1 MLQRVEN
8 DARSILNWYT
18 FYRVGVS
25 LREKDKKMLW
35 SVKKGLSALLG
46 GGLFRAPCVC
56 VLDDLFCREFK
67 AIISSGA
74 LDCTTRSKRLPELSV
89 EEGGKCRVVSD
100 QLRSLYRHGRAQDAD

>member
-35 SVKKGLSALLG
+35 SVKKGLV
-46 GGLFRAPCVC
+46 PCWVGVC
-56 VLDDLFCREFK
+56 FEHHVFASWMIC
-67 AIISSGA
+67 
-74 LDCTTRSKRLPELSV
+74 SV
-89 EEGGKCRVVSD
+89 GNLRPSLVVV
-100 QLRSLYRHGRAQDAD
+100 H